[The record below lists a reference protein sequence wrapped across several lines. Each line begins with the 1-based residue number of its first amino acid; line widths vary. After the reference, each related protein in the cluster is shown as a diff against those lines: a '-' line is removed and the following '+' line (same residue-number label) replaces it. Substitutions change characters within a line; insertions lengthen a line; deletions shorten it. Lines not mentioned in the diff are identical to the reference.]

1 MSKGKDF
8 IRKNRKILMIIAIAI
23 ILLLTVGIY
32 LIWQLNVDT
41 GSSDTRIKLP
51 HRPRIKM

>member
-8 IRKNRKILMIIAIAI
+8 IRKNRKNLIIVAIAI

-32 LIWQLNVDT
+32 LICQPNVDT
-41 GSSDTRIKLP
+41 KN
-51 HRPRIKM
+51 